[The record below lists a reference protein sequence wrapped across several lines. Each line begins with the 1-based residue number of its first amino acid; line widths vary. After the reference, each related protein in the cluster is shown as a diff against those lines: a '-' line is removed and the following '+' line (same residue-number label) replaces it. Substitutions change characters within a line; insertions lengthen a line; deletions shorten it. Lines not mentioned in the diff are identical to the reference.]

1 VRSFSERNQQKKSPK
16 ERFLLVIGILFFLV
30 YLFLGLMVIF
40 WEHFPMNMAMLYRVA
55 LGVILIVYAFLRF
68 MRFFTSNSN
77 ADA

>member
-1 VRSFSERNQQKKSPK
+1 MRSFSERNQQKKSPK

-40 WEHFPMNMAMLYRVA
+40 WEHFPLNMAMPYRVA